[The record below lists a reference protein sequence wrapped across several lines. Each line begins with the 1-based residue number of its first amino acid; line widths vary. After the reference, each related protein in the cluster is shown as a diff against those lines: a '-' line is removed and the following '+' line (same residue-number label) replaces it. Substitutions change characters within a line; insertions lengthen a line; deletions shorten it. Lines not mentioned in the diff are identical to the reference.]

1 MKVAIVIERHDIAL
15 GGAERSISE
24 LSGALERM
32 GVEVHLLVAKGQ
44 GQAKNLHVLCDGEKG
59 RTSFGEFVGAVREHV
74 SRNKYDIVHSTLP
87 MAFADI
93 YQPRGGSYAETII
106 RSAASYEN
114 GIIAWAKLGTSW
126 LNLRRQEML
135 RAEEGLSRGK
145 KDGPVIAALSQY
157 VVEQFKAHYG
167 TPAERIEL
175 IPNGV
180 RQEPRPDAETADRL
194 RGQILVQ
201 LKIQEATN
209 PAIFLFAANNFRLKG
224 LGPLIRGL
232 AISSRLRNS
241 RPPVLVVAGSDSTTG
256 YKFMATRLGVGRS
269 VLFAG
274 KARNVQGLLA
284 ASDAAVLPSFYD
296 PCSRFIL
303 EGLAAGKP
311 VITTSFN
318 GASERYEHGR
328 HGFVVE
334 KPEDAPEL
342 AKAICFYCEE
352 ENVRKASLA
361 IERDGLAE
369 GLSVDKH
376 AAQLVKLYERLIAR
390 RGN

>member
-32 GVEVHLLVAKGQ
+32 GIEVHLLVARGQ

-59 RTSFGEFVGAVREHV
+59 RTGFGEFAGAVRQHV

-114 GIIAWAKLGTSW
+114 GIVAWAKLGTSW

-135 RAEEGLSRGK
+135 RAEEAISRG

-175 IPNGV
+175 IPNGIRV
-180 RQEPRPDAETADRL
+180 EPRPDAETADRL

-201 LKIQEATN
+201 LRIQEATN

-224 LGPLIRGL
+224 LGPLIRAL
-232 AISSRLRNS
+232 AISSRLKNS
-241 RPPVLVVAGSDSTTG
+241 RPPVLVVAGSDAPAG
-256 YKFMATRLGVGRS
+256 YKLTAARHGVRKRI
-269 VLFAG
+269 LFAG
-274 KARNVQGLLA
+274 KAKNVQGLLA

-311 VITTSFN
+311 VITSSFN
-318 GASERYEHGR
+318 GASERYENGR
-328 HGFVVE
+328 HGLVVE
-334 KPEDAPEL
+334 QPDDAPEL

-352 ENVRKASLA
+352 ENVRKAALA

-369 GLSVDKH
+369 GLSVEKH
-376 AAQLVKLYERLIAR
+376 AAQLAKLYERLVAR
-390 RGN
+390 RGS

>member
-1 MKVAIVIERHDIAL
+1 MKVAIVIERHDTTL

-24 LSGALERM
+24 LTGALDRM
-32 GVEVHLLVAKGQ
+32 GIDVHLLVAKGQ
-44 GQAKNLHVLCDGEKG
+44 GQAKNLHVLCGGENG
-59 RTSFGEFVGAVREHV
+59 RTGFGEFVSAVREHV
-74 SRNKYDIVHSTLP
+74 ARDKYDIVHSTLP

-93 YQPRGGSYAETII
+93 YQPRGGSYAETLI

-135 RAEEGLSRGK
+135 RAEESLSRG

-167 TPAERIEL
+167 TPVERIEL
-175 IPNGV
+175 IPNGI
-180 RQEPRPDAETADRL
+180 RLEPRPDAETADKL

-224 LGPLIRGL
+224 LGPLIRAL
-232 AISSRLRNS
+232 AISSRLKNS
-241 RPPVLVVAGSDSTTG
+241 RPPVLVVAGSGRSAG
-256 YKFMATRLGVGRS
+256 YKLLAARHGVGKR

-274 KARNVQGLLA
+274 KTKNVQGLLA

-303 EGLAAGKP
+303 EGLIAGKP
-311 VITTSFN
+311 VVTTSFN
-318 GASERYEHGR
+318 GASERYESGR
-328 HGFVVE
+328 HGLLVE
-334 KPEDAPEL
+334 QPGDAPEL

-352 ENVRKASLA
+352 ENVSKTALA
-361 IERDGLAE
+361 IERDGLAD
-369 GLSVDKH
+369 GLSVERH